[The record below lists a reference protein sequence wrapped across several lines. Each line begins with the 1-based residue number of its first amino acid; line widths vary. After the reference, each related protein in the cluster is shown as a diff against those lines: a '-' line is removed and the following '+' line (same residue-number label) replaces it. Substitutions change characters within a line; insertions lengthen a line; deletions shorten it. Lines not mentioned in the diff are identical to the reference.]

1 MRDVTKDPFAVE
13 LGRRIDDA
21 WERAG
26 FASRAAMVRA
36 SALDGSEYNKVARWC
51 RGASIPS
58 VQALAKIATACRV
71 SLDWLVFGA
80 EYSADTFLRWL
91 ETPTG
96 ASSSG
101 DARAFL
107 RSLPLHG
114 YVPTL
119 AFYDLAHQA
128 WKLGLTEEDAAQA
141 AKDTERVR

>member
-1 MRDVTKDPFAVE
+1 MARKPKDAFAVE
-13 LGRRIDDA
+13 LGRRIDRA
-21 WERAG
+21 WKMAG
-26 FASRAAMVRA
+26 FASRGAMFRA
-36 SALDGSEYNKVARWC
+36 SDLPGENQLAIWC
-51 RGASIPS
+51 RGES
-58 VQALAKIATACRV
+58 VPHVKSLAEIATVCRV

-80 EYSADTFLRWL
+80 EHKPDTFLRWL

-96 ASSSG
+96 SSSSG

-114 YVPTL
+114 YVPSL
-119 AFYDLAHQA
+119 AFYDLCYQG